1 MLKVLL
7 HAAAVLGCV
16 GLGLWLPHY
25 FLNPAEPG
33 LSTEPQDDSVSTI
46 SWRELKQYDYKNQI
60 LPPSLQR
67 KLEQASTLKI
77 SGFAVPL
84 EISGTYTKHFLL
96 VPGRAYCIHVP
107 PPPPHLMIEVKM
119 KDAVSVRSIRG
130 PLSIEGILELKHVST
145 QWGTASWFFEG
156 HNLEAYPTND
166 PKLLY
171 DHHLSG
177 R

>member
-1 MLKVLL
+1 MLKVLI
-7 HAAAVLGCV
+7 HAGAVLACV

-25 FLNPAEPG
+25 FLSSPRPSLTTDQQHSAA
-33 LSTEPQDDSVSTI
+33 TTI
-46 SWRELKQYDYKNQI
+46 SWRELKSYDYKQQI
-60 LPPSLQR
+60 LPPSLKH
-67 KLEQASTLKI
+67 KLEQAGTIKI

-84 EISGTYTKHFLL
+84 EISGTYTNHFLL

-130 PLSIEGILELKHVST
+130 PLSIEGILELRNAVT
-145 QWGTASWFFEG
+145 QWGSASWFFQG
-156 HNLEAYPTND
+156 HSLTAYPTND

-171 DHHLSG
+171 DHHLSA